1 MYAPR
6 GKRDAQPKMHINMWC
21 DAGRMV
27 SGGLKLPVELEVAKT
42 TPNKEKPS
50 EIKYSSPPKEKEPR
64 KNNGKKSFWQWEHK
78 E

>member
-1 MYAPR
+1 MYAPC
-6 GKRDAQPKMHINMWC
+6 GKRDAQPKMHIKMWC

-27 SGGLKLPVELEVAKT
+27 SGGLEFAKT

-50 EIKYSSPPKEKEPR
+50 EIKYSPHPKEKEPR
-64 KNNGKKSFWQWEHK
+64 KNNGKKSFWQWEQK